1 MLTVTRLMPVT
12 PEGHY
17 DHITLDYDGRLLRRK
32 LLTTDHGVEFMFD
45 QPALVNLDD
54 YQGMELSDGTI
65 VEILPAVEEL
75 VEIRGNLPRLAWHI
89 GNRHTPCAIEADRL
103 LIRRD
108 HVLEKML
115 SFLEADIR
123 YIAAPFTP
131 EGGAY
136 GQGRTM
142 GHDHGPAQSH
152 GHDHSHSHSHGGG
165 QPHVHGPG
173 CSHDH

>member
-17 DHITLDYDGRLLRRK
+17 DHITLDYDGRMLRRK

-45 QPALVNLDD
+45 QPSLVNLDD

-75 VEIRGNLPRLAWHI
+75 VEIRGNLARLAWHI

-115 SFLEADIR
+115 RFLEAEIR

-142 GHDHGPAQSH
+142 GHDHG
-152 GHDHSHSHSHGGG
+152 HSHSAP
-165 QPHVHGPG
+165 QPHVHGAG